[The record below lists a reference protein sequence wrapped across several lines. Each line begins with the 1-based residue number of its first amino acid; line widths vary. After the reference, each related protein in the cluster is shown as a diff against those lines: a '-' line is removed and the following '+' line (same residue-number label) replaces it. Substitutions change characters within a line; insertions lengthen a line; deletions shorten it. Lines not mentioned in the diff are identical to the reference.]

1 MAAAAAVSRTLNW
14 PLRPTDGCCDGGRR
28 RPESRSSAAAD
39 CIPCA
44 GLRCWRTRC
53 GHDRDGRPRRGR
65 LWWPQSREVVTLCS
79 RRLLLLL
86 RKPRPRPCGWRRRP
100 SPPCSPCHILCRV
113 AVSVTTII
121 LCRTDNII
129 LFWYRCRY
137 VTRAFECYVAAGSAC
152 R

>member
-28 RPESRSSAAAD
+28 RPEIRFSAAVD

-44 GLRCWRTRC
+44 GHRCWRTRC

-65 LWWPQSREVVTLCS
+65 SLWPPSRGEVVTLCS
-79 RRLLLLL
+79 RRLLL
-86 RKPRPRPCGWRRRP
+86 RKPRPWPCGWRRRP
-100 SPPCSPCHILCRV
+100 SRPCSPYYMVILRLV

-121 LCRTDNII
+121 YYFGIAI
-129 LFWYRCRY
+129 YRY
-137 VTRAFECYVAAGSAC
+137 VTRAAFERFVAGSAC